1 MDRTSLQDKIKGD
14 SLTCAEPTPIIKVAR
29 AGPVLSPRFSPTHPY
44 RMAEPNTLE
53 YTPLHDAHI
62 ELEARMMGFG
72 GFDMPVQYSSIIE
85 EHRAVREAAGLFDVS
100 HMGEVEVSGPAAFDF
115 VQHLVTNDAAKLYDG
130 RAMYTVICREDG
142 GIVDDLLV
150 YRRSEESYLLV
161 INASNIQKDLAWMR
175 ANNPMDADL
184 IDLSK
189 DLALLALQGPQALDV
204 AQPFVEKPLDDLK
217 FYHFLEAHDGAFM
230 NLDTAIVSRT
240 GYTGE
245 KGLEL
250 YVPADDARTVWDALL
265 EAGDAHGLKPAGLG
279 ARDTLRLEAGYCLY
293 GNDITDETNPYE
305 AGLGWVVK
313 LDAGDFIGRD
323 ALQAIHSEGPARKLV
338 GFVATE
344 RGIPRHDYPIETP
357 GGEAIGVV
365 TSGSQSPI
373 LETGIGLG
381 YVPND
386 PQYTEPGT
394 ALRIGGRRPFQ
405 IEVRKPPLH
414 TSK

>member
-1 MDRTSLQDKIKGD
+1 
-14 SLTCAEPTPIIKVAR
+14 
-29 AGPVLSPRFSPTHPY
+29 
-44 RMAEPNTLE
+44 MAEPNTLE

-115 VQHLVTNDAAKLYDG
+115 VQQLVTNDAGKLYDG
-130 RAMYTVICREDG
+130 RAMYTVMCREDG

-189 DLALLALQGPQALDV
+189 DLALLALQGPKAFDI

-250 YVPADDARTVWDALL
+250 YVPADDARTVWDTLL

-279 ARDTLRLEAGYCLY
+279 GWRRDTASTEMISQTKRTPTRRVS
-293 GNDITDETNPYE
+293 D
-305 AGLGWVVK
+305 GWSSWMRAIS
-313 LDAGDFIGRD
+313 LDAMRFRR
-323 ALQAIHSEGPARKLV
+323 S
-338 GFVATE
+338 
-344 RGIPRHDYPIETP
+344 TP
-357 GGEAIGVV
+357 GARHASWLGL
-365 TSGSQSPI
+365 SQ
-373 LETGIGLG
+373 
-381 YVPND
+381 PNAAF
-386 PQYTEPGT
+386 PATT
-394 ALRIGGRRPFQ
+394 TRSKRRAA
-405 IEVRKPPLH
+405 KP
-414 TSK
+414 SAW